1 MSHPFAP
8 ADAAEATITVS
19 SSSQRVKIKEGT
31 AGALVDVRI
40 TNLGT
45 APVWIR
51 AGDVT
56 VTATNARTPV
66 PAGPFVEVLQFA
78 VPATGA
84 LYIAAIAAGSTG
96 NITFTPG
103 DGL

>member
-1 MSHPFAP
+1 MTHPFCP

-19 SSSQRVKIKEGT
+19 SSSQRVKIKEG
-31 AGALVDVRI
+31 AGGSLVDVRI

-45 APVWIR
+45 ATVWIR

-56 VTATNARTPV
+56 VTATNARTPI
-66 PAGPFVEVLQFA
+66 PAGPFCEVLQFPI
-78 VPATGA
+78 PATGV